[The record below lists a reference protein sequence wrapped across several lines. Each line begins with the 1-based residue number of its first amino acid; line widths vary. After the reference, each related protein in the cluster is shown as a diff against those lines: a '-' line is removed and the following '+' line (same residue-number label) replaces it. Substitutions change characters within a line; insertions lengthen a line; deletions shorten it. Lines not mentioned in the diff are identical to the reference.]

1 MGKRSKLSPVGRLKP
16 RVDRHSLRAVIET
29 PKGSRNKFDFDPKLQ
44 LFKLSTVL
52 PVGESFPF
60 DFGFIPGTKGAD
72 GDPLDVMLLMDE
84 PAFPGCVIEVRLI
97 GVIEATQT
105 DRGKKLRND
114 RLIAVSKESHLHRPV
129 KTIKDI
135 DSRLLAEIEEFFIAY
150 NTMKGEK
157 FKPLDHFGPKRAMA
171 LVRRGQKAASRS
183 KR

>member
-1 MGKRSKLSPVGRLKP
+1 VGKKSKLSAVGRLKS
-16 RVDRHSLRAVIET
+16 RVGRRSLRVVIET
-29 PKGSRNKFDFDPKLQ
+29 PKGSRNKFDFDPGLQ
-44 LFKLSTVL
+44 LSTLSAVL

-84 PAFPGCVIEVRLI
+84 PAFPGCVIEARLV

-105 DRGKKLRND
+105 DNGKKLRND

-150 NTMKGEK
+150 NTMKGET
-157 FKPLDHFGPKRAMA
+157 FKALGRFGPGRAQA
-171 LVRRGQKAASRS
+171 LVRRGLKAAA
-183 KR
+183 K